1 MSKTAGQVSG
11 SDSNRRIEAFCI
23 QLKD

>member
-11 SDSNRRIEAFCI
+11 SDMNRRIEAFCI